1 VTRLPVLVVCDRL
14 HARLSHE
21 ACVGR
26 YTARV
31 VSAGVGD
38 RPATEGRHR
47 HPECAGC
54 PQGALRA
61 GATALTLRRHTP
73 TPPPALG
80 RDADAVLPPRRWRDA
95 T

>member
-1 VTRLPVLVVCDRL
+1 MIALVPCDRL
-14 HARLSHE
+14 HARLSE
-21 ACVGR
+21 AACVGR

-31 VSAGVGD
+31 VLGD
-38 RPATEGRHR
+38 RPASEGRHR

-61 GATALTLRRHTP
+61 GATALRVRRQQP
-73 TPPPALG
+73 TPPPSLTVE
-80 RDADAVLPPRRWRDA
+80 RTLPVRRWRDA